1 MDRAALSPPTPA
13 QQMADSLGKVGAHA
27 GLQDDPPMLRV
38 RDLHRTFDD
47 GEIQSLRGVNLTVA
61 RGEFVSITGPSGCGK
76 STLLNILGALDDG
89 YRGEVF
95 VDGRNLQT
103 IPRLEAFRA
112 TVIGLI
118 FQSFHLLPTLTALEN
133 VQIPM
138 FGGPWP
144 AAERKARARELL
156 IAMGL
161 ESRIHHQPSRMSGG
175 ERQRVAIAR
184 SLANEPPL
192 ILADEP
198 TGNLDSANA
207 GKIMDVL
214 QELHRQKGLTI
225 VMVTHDAHAAARA
238 ERSLRMLDGQ
248 IQAKTNAGS
257 NAISPAHP
265 Q

>member
-1 MDRAALSPPTPA
+1 MDHPACTIQLPA
-13 QQMADSLGKVGAHA
+13 QLAVDPTDAPEAPSQMPAAA
-27 GLQDDPPMLRV
+27 AMLRV
-38 RDLHRTFDD
+38 HDLRRTFDE

-76 STLLNILGALDDG
+76 STLLNILGALDNG
-89 YRGEVF
+89 YQGEVF
-95 VDGRNLQT
+95 VNGMNLQT
-103 IPRLEAFRA
+103 IPRLEAFRS
-112 TVIGLI
+112 TEIGLI

-138 FGGPWP
+138 FGRPGT
-144 AAERKARARELL
+144 AAERKERARELL

-161 ESRIHHQPSRMSGG
+161 EARIHHQPSRMSGG

-225 VMVTHDAHAAARA
+225 VMVTHDANAAARA
-238 ERSLRMLDGQ
+238 GRCLSMLDGQ
-248 IQAKTNAGS
+248 IRSET
-257 NAISPAHP
+257 ISPARP